1 MFFEEYLKKFTLLH
15 PKSIDLSL
23 GRTITLLEKLG
34 NPHKKLPPIIHI
46 GGTNGKGSVV
56 AFMRSILN
64 KSGYKVQTYTSPH
77 LIRFNERIRL
87 ANGLISDSYLKEL
100 LEECYIV
107 NKGEKIT
114 FFEITTVAAFLAFSR
129 NLADILIMEVGLGGR
144 FDSTN
149 TIDSPILSAI
159 TPISLDHTGFLGKN
173 LSSIAY
179 EKAGIIRPNTPIV
192 LSEQNPESDNII
204 LNYANKLGAKVIK
217 YGINWKITKKEHNK
231 FLVSLNGKKISFL
244 KPSLQGNHQILNA
257 AQAAICCANLKNF
270 SVSAE
275 NIEEGITKTNWPA
288 RMQPINDG
296 KIKANVPSSCEL
308 WIDGGHNPAASNA
321 IAETITTWNKEKM
334 MKTFV
339 IIGMMRTKNVGDFI
353 RPLTIHINTFIAIP
367 IPNEDSCHKPKNIV
381 SAIENLGSPC
391 KEAKNIFHALETL
404 TNYKSLNN
412 SRIIICGSLY
422 LAGYILKVNGNK
434 IF

>member
-1 MFFEEYLKKFTLLH
+1 
-15 PKSIDLSL
+15 
-23 GRTITLLEKLG
+23 
-34 NPHKKLPPIIHI
+34 PPIVHI
-46 GGTNGKGSVV
+46 AGTNGKGSVV
-56 AFMRSILN
+56 AYIQSILN
-64 KSGYKVQTYTSPH
+64 NSGYTVQTYTSPH
-77 LIRFNERIRL
+77 LIKFNERIRL
-87 ANGLISDSYLKEL
+87 ANGLISDAYLKEL

-159 TPISLDHTGFLGKN
+159 TPISLDHTGFLGST
-173 LSSIAY
+173 LSAIAN

-192 LSEQNPESDNII
+192 LSEQDPESDNVI
-204 LNYANKLGAKVIK
+204 LNYANKLGAKVIR
-217 YGINWKITKKEHNK
+217 YGSNWEITKTEHSK
-231 FLVSLNGKKISFL
+231 FLVSLNGKKIAL
-244 KPSLQGNHQILNA
+244 VKPSLQGNFQILNA

-270 SVSAE
+270 SVSTE

-296 KIKANVPSSCEL
+296 KIKESVPSTCKL

-334 MKTFV
+334 MKTFI
-339 IIGMMRTKNVGDFI
+339 IIGMMKTKNIGDFV
-353 RPLTIHINTFIAIP
+353 RPLIIHVNTFIAIP

-381 SAIENLGSPC
+381 SAIENLDSSA

-404 TNYKSLNN
+404 ISSESLNN

-422 LAGYILKVNGNK
+422 LAGYMLKVNGNK
-434 IF
+434 IV